1 MKIAITG
8 ASGFIGGNLKDFLCS
23 KNYNLKVL
31 GRAGEFDEYLD
42 LRKKNTIKKINLK
55 NVDIFIHCASLSVN
69 EFFRKKKVNKKNILN
84 NIYYELNSL
93 HEILKKC
100 KKYNIKRFIFLSSAF
115 VYGKNKFNNP
125 FKTGQVIHPTD
136 LYGSTK
142 YAMEILGKKIFKN
155 FISLRLFGVYGPNG
169 IKDGVI
175 PNVIKNKKILLGDCL
190 QVVDMIYY
198 KDLNFLIEKIINSSK
213 ICRGAFNVGS
223 GKPTILK
230 NVVKKII
237 KIKGDGTIAKFKK
250 TKIDKIPNFQYADI
264 KDLKKKLNWK
274 PLYNL
279 NRGLKELINEQ

>member
-1 MKIAITG
+1 MNIFNA
-8 ASGFIGGNLKDFLCS
+8 
-23 KNYNLKVL
+23 
-31 GRAGEFDEYLD
+31 
-42 LRKKNTIKKINLK
+42 NT
-55 NVDIFIHCASLSVN
+55 
-69 EFFRKKKVNKKNILN
+69 
-84 NIYYELNSL
+84 NSNQTICNTRL
-93 HEILKKC
+93 IQL
-100 KKYNIKRFIFLSSAF
+100 L
-115 VYGKNKFNNP
+115 
-125 FKTGQVIHPTD
+125 
-136 LYGSTK
+136 
-142 YAMEILGKKIFKN
+142 
-155 FISLRLFGVYGPNG
+155 LRLFGVYGPNG
-169 IKDGVI
+169 IKDGLI

-213 ICRGAFNVGS
+213 ICRGTFNVGS
-223 GKPTILK
+223 GKPTILR

>member
-1 MKIAITG
+1 
-8 ASGFIGGNLKDFLCS
+8 
-23 KNYNLKVL
+23 
-31 GRAGEFDEYLD
+31 
-42 LRKKNTIKKINLK
+42 
-55 NVDIFIHCASLSVN
+55 
-69 EFFRKKKVNKKNILN
+69 
-84 NIYYELNSL
+84 
-93 HEILKKC
+93 
-100 KKYNIKRFIFLSSAF
+100 
-115 VYGKNKFNNP
+115 
-125 FKTGQVIHPTD
+125 
-136 LYGSTK
+136 
-142 YAMEILGKKIFKN
+142 
-155 FISLRLFGVYGPNG
+155 
-169 IKDGVI
+169 
-175 PNVIKNKKILLGDCL
+175 
-190 QVVDMIYY
+190 MIYY